1 MNQTI
6 TKTETEQLLNNIG
19 MSIEEMQDIIKKGVA
34 NRFKHMSQLWGYDT
48 VDDLSQNLILYY
60 LSPMKT
66 TGEIRLNYY
75 IKKYNDKKH
84 IENQIRLAAYQ
95 SPICRA
101 RRQEI
106 KNRPVSF
113 DQEYSLTNN
122 NGALSFEE
130 TIEDEHMTMKFEDN
144 LLLEDLITELTETLN
159 QINLDY
165 LKKQSKK
172 DSLSFLIDMNNYVL
186 VTNQTKIQLNILKD
200 LFYGYKR
207 CELNKKYSN
216 YNKQITIIKNALT
229 KLYPQYGEFKSI

>member
-1 MNQTI
+1 MEDDMNQTI
-6 TKTETEQLLNNIG
+6 TKTETEQLLNDID
-19 MSIEEMQDIIKKGVA
+19 MSIEDIYDIIKKGVA
-34 NRFKHMSQLWGYDT
+34 NRFKIMKQLWGYDT

-122 NGALSFEE
+122 NSVLSFEE
-130 TIEDEHMTMKFEDN
+130 TIEDEHTTVKFEDN

-165 LKKQSKK
+165 LK
-172 DSLSFLIDMNNYVL
+172 LL
-186 VTNQTKIQLNILKD
+186 V
-200 LFYGYKR
+200 R
-207 CELNKKYSN
+207 
-216 YNKQITIIKNALT
+216 
-229 KLYPQYGEFKSI
+229 